1 MEREHGDEQT
11 FTEAD
16 SERPRHQPDCLVLPE
31 SMTSA
36 FGGAIYTTEIW
47 GLITILLIG
56 GSANNQGKMRPQLTV
71 SLGVHKAGEGG

>member
-1 MEREHGDEQT
+1 
-11 FTEAD
+11 
-16 SERPRHQPDCLVLPE
+16 
-31 SMTSA
+31 MTSA

-71 SLGVHKAGEGG
+71 FLGVHKAGEGKNS